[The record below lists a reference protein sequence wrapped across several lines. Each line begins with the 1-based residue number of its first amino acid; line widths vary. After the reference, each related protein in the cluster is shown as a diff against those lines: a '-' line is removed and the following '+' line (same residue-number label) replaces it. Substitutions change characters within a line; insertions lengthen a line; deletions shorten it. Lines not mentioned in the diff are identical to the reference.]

1 MKANTSLPSN
11 YSKYTIL
18 EPSKNPKFVI
28 CAIVTGIALLLF
40 FGWLFVLVA
49 NTIRPT
55 ALDGLRLRDLF
66 VTTNTGTSFAVST
79 ALLRNFSI
87 ALIAVLIVHELVHG
101 LFYWLL
107 SGKHPKFGIQGL
119 LPYVAAPI
127 GVYFLKKQFL
137 TIGLAPLVLLTAAG
151 LLLLV
156 IVPIA
161 LVPILFFF
169 VAFNAAG
176 AAGDLIIAIQLM
188 SFSSDTLMED
198 NDAGLTIYGPK

>member
-1 MKANTSLPSN
+1 MI
-11 YSKYTIL
+11 Y
-18 EPSKNPKFVI
+18 
-28 CAIVTGIALLLF
+28 AIVTGIALLLF

-49 NTIRPT
+49 NTLRPT
-55 ALDGLRLRDLF
+55 ALEGLRLRDLF

-79 ALLRNFSI
+79 ALLRNFGI

-107 SGKHPKFGIQGL
+107 SGKRPKFGFQGL

-161 LVPILFFF
+161 LVPLLFFF

-188 SFSSDTLMED
+188 SYSSDTLMED